1 MFYNALMA
9 KIIMGERV
17 AKDGRLGVGCS
28 ASIFDSSHEKV
39 LLIRRADN
47 GKWAVPGGYM
57 QAGENFS
64 EACTREVLEETGL
77 KVTVKRLIGV
87 YTSSNILLEYPDGNK
102 WQLVVLHFEATVI
115 TGELT
120 TSDES
125 VELGFFSLDDITNLN
140 MSNLDRQ
147 RVVDGFSGKYQA
159 NICDDFALGT
169 I

>member
-1 MFYNALMA
+1 MA
-9 KIIMGERV
+9 KIIIGERV

-57 QAGENFS
+57 EAGENFS
-64 EACTREVLEETGL
+64 EACKREVFEETGL
-77 KVTVKRLIGV
+77 KVSVKRLIGV
-87 YTSSNILLEYPDGNK
+87 YTSPNILIEYADGNK
-102 WQLVVLHFEATVI
+102 WQLVVLHFEATVV

-125 VELGFFSLDDITNLN
+125 VELGFFSLEDILNLD

-147 RVVDGFSGKYQA
+147 RVFDSFSGKHQA
-159 NICDDFALGT
+159 NICDNFALET
-169 I
+169 L